1 MYCYEVLYW
10 DEAIAHF
17 TIVFSAFLT
26 MKSVRQVK
34 YLKIVLYYNLKMKT
48 NIYHM
53 DPVFAEMFRRAI

>member
-10 DEAIAHF
+10 DEAIAQF

-34 YLKIVLYYNLKMKT
+34 YLKILLYYNSEIKT
-48 NIYHM
+48 NIYPM
-53 DPVFAEMFRRAI
+53 DPVFAETFHRKI